1 MYRKDFE
8 SIDKDGDGGISY
20 GELLRW
26 FKQKNEHEGGSWKV
40 FLVSPEVIQYAHVQS
55 SRVYRSHDPTVQHK
69 VIGIDDFRTFLI
81 HFFAISILWIHFK
94 NADDCQFTDD
104 FGNMKL
110 SFDEFKLAVNTLTAT
125 RGREELGDEQ
135 LKKDFATLDVDNSGS
150 LGFAEVHIT
159 TMQALFSCLELTVLV
174 FHAIFCFNRCALT
187 AASTLMQ
194 TMDRI

>member
-1 MYRKDFE
+1 MVYAGRYQQKYCPYSCSADPFPQYSLQYFDSDMYRKDFE

-26 FKQKNEHEGGSWKV
+26 FKQKHEQEGGSWKV
-40 FLVSPEVIQYAHVQS
+40 FLVNPEVIQYAHVQS
-55 SRVYRSHDPTVQHK
+55 SRVYRSHDSTVQHK

-125 RGREELGDEQ
+125 REREECGDEQ
-135 LKKDFATLDVDNSGS
+135 LKKDFATLDVDNSGN
-150 LGFAEVHIT
+150 LGFAEVKSKS
-159 TMQALFSCLELTVLV
+159 Q
-174 FHAIFCFNRCALT
+174 
-187 AASTLMQ
+187 
-194 TMDRI
+194 